1 MSQEK
6 IEQALALLEQ
16 AKTLL
21 KNSSGGNVKKSQD
34 YLIETIRCLKECR

>member
-16 AKTLL
+16 AKKLL
-21 KNSSGGNVKKSQD
+21 QNNPGGNIEKSKG
-34 YLIETIRCLKECR
+34 YLLETIRCLKESR